1 VTVVFCDLA
10 DSTNLGEQLDPES
23 LRRVISRYYE
33 EMTRTVERHGGRT
46 VKFIGDAVMAVFG
59 MPVVHEN
66 DALRAVRTAAE
77 MSPALDRLNRELE
90 DRWGVRLDIRTGVNT
105 GEVVVCEAD
114 PAESAVIGEVV
125 GDAVNVAA
133 RLEQA
138 ATAGEVL
145 IGADTYRLVRDTVNA
160 EAVEPLEVKGKSRPV
175 RAYRL
180 LDVVSGETGGAGPLD
195 SPIVGRDRE
204 LEQLTEAFER
214 TVTGKRCELVTV
226 LGPAGIGK
234 SRLVHEL
241 AERLEDRATTL
252 KGRCLPYGEGIT
264 FWPIAEIAR
273 EVTGIGEGKQPEE
286 VAANVAALLPDD
298 ESASDVMR
306 AVADAIGVADTTA
319 DTEEIAWAVRR
330 LFEALA
336 RKRPVIVVFDD
347 VHWAEPTFLDLIED
361 LVVESRD
368 VPMLVICMARGELLE
383 SRPDWGAEIEHAGT
397 LALDPLASADSE
409 RLIGNLLG
417 VTELDEVGQRIVS
430 TAEGNPLFLQETLRM
445 LVDDGLL
452 QRRGRRWR
460 AVGELS
466 AVAIPPTIRALL
478 AARLD
483 RLSQAER
490 LVLERAAIVGLE
502 FWRGAVAELL
512 PEEIRSEMDT
522 HLAALAGKEL
532 IRPGGT
538 SFAGEGALRFAHLLI
553 RDAAYEQML
562 KETRA
567 ELHERF
573 VGWLARRAEARAV
586 EYEEII
592 GYHLEQAYRYR
603 EELGPLGDRDVA
615 LARQAAQR
623 LATAGRRALARGDMP
638 AAVNL
643 LERAVS
649 LLPSGDPQH
658 PDLLLK
664 LGIALAES
672 GELGRA
678 DALLSERIREARRGL
693 PFLSYR
699 DGAGKQQ
706 IFDLDG
712 AVSRVRIGRKP
723 SNDIP
728 LEWDREVS
736 RTHASLVKVDDRW
749 VLLDD
754 ERSRNGSFVNGQ
766 RVIDRRVLEDG
777 DILRFGD
784 TLILYRSPVASDVL
798 ARGRLDPR
806 STTATAT
813 GLPAAVFLSEAQR
826 NVLLALCGLLEEGG
840 AASGAAADEE
850 IAKQLS
856 LDVQAVRENLWALS
870 HVFDTEQTP
879 GAEGVALLIE
889 RARQQGVIAGTSPA
903 GHVRGQ

>member
-1 VTVVFCDLA
+1 MFCDLA

-33 EMTRTVERHGGRT
+33 EMAHTVERHGGTT

-105 GEVVVCEAD
+105 GEVVVCEPGSAD
-114 PAESAVIGEVV
+114 SAVVGEVV

-160 EAVEPLEVKGKSRPV
+160 EAVEPLEVKGKARPV

-180 LDVVSGETGGAGPLD
+180 LDVMSGEDDGARPLD
-195 SPIVGRDRE
+195 LPIVGRDRE
-204 LEQLTEAFER
+204 LEQLKEAYER
-214 TVTGKRCELVTV
+214 AASAERCELVTV

-241 AERLEDRATTL
+241 SERMEDRATTL

-273 EVTGIGEGKQPEE
+273 DVMGIGAGKQPEE

-298 ESASDVMR
+298 ESASDVVR
-306 AVADAIGVADTTA
+306 AVADATGVADTSA
-319 DTEEIAWAVRR
+319 DTQEIAWAVRR

-336 RKRPVIVVFDD
+336 RKRPLIVVFDD
-347 VHWAEPTFLDLIED
+347 VHWAEATFLNLIED
-361 LVVESRD
+361 LVGNTRD
-368 VPMLVICMARGELLE
+368 VPMLVVCMARGELLE
-383 SRPDWGAEIEHAGT
+383 LRPGWGAEIGGAAT
-397 LALDPLASADSE
+397 LTLEPLASADSE

-417 VTELDEVGQRIVS
+417 DAELGEEARRIAS
-430 TAEGNPLFLQETLRM
+430 TAEGNPLFLQEILRM
-445 LVDDGLL
+445 LVDDGVL
-452 QRRGRRWR
+452 QRRGGRWR
-460 AVGELS
+460 AVRELS
-466 AVAIPPTIRALL
+466 DVAIPPTIRALL

-483 RLSQAER
+483 RLSQGER
-490 LVLERAAIVGLE
+490 LMLERAAIVGLE
-502 FWRGAVAELL
+502 FWPGAVAELL
-512 PEEIRSEMDT
+512 PEEVRREMDS
-522 HLAALAGKEL
+522 HLESLAAKEL

-538 SFAGEGALRFAHLLI
+538 SFDEEDALRFAHLLI

-573 VGWLARRAEARAV
+573 VAWLERRADARAV
-586 EYEEII
+586 QFEEII

-603 EELGPLGDRDVA
+603 EELGPLGDQDAA
-615 LARQAAQR
+615 LARQAALR
-623 LATAGRRALARGDMP
+623 LAGAGRRALARGDMP

-643 LERAVS
+643 LERSVS
-649 LLPSGDPQH
+649 LLPSSDPEH

-672 GELGRA
+672 GEVGRA
-678 DALLSERIREARRGL
+678 DALLSERIREERRGL

-706 IFDLDG
+706 IFDLDA

-728 LEWDREVS
+728 LEWDAEVS
-736 RTHASLVKVDDRW
+736 RTHASILKVDDRW
-749 VLLDD
+749 VLIDD

-766 RVIDRRVLEDG
+766 RVIDRHVLEDG
-777 DILRFGD
+777 DILRFGE
-784 TLILYRSPVASDVL
+784 TLILYRSPVATDVL
-798 ARGRLDPR
+798 ARGRMDPR

-813 GLPAAVFLSEAQR
+813 GVPTAVFLSETQR
-826 NVLLALCGLLEEGG
+826 SVLLALCGLLEEGG
-840 AASGAAADEE
+840 ETSGAAADEE

-870 HVFDTEQTP
+870 HVFDTEELP
-879 GAEGVALLIE
+879 GDEGVALLVE
-889 RARQQGVIAGTSPA
+889 RAKQTGVIGKARST
-903 GHVRGQ
+903 GHTHRS